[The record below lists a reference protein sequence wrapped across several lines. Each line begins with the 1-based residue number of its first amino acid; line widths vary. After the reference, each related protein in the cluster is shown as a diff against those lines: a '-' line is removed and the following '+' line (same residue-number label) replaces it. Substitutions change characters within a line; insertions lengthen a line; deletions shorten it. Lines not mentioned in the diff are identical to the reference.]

1 MPRDLY
7 GQPYLSDGEI
17 MNFFRCG
24 ENRQMQLTRN
34 ITVLC
39 NLMKSNKDIIL
50 SNTYNP
56 YGDGVR
62 FRDVES
68 ILAKTKADTKERLK
82 EFEREYRNLRKEIDR
97 LNIIR
102 QSVFRLEVED
112 YELLRYLYSEGKP
125 WHMAVNKFHLSRSS
139 IANHRKRSFVQIRAY
154 FEDACKKALGDV
166 QRLDAA
172 YQEGE
177 HIEKSNPKN

>member
-1 MPRDLY
+1 MPGDLY

-17 MNFFRCG
+17 MDFFRCG
-24 ENRQMQLTRN
+24 ENKQLQLTRN
-34 ITVLC
+34 ITMLC
-39 NLMKSNKDIIL
+39 NLIKTNKDIIL

-62 FRDVES
+62 LRDVES
-68 ILAKTKADTKERLK
+68 VLEKTKMDTKKRLK
-82 EFEREYRNLRKEIDR
+82 EFEREYRSLQKEVDR

-154 FEDACKKALGDV
+154 FEEACKKALGDAPG
-166 QRLDAA
+166 LDAA
-172 YQEGE
+172 YREGK
-177 HIEKSNPKN
+177 HIGKSNPKN